1 MDLCAI
7 IVGISYFILSAIFL
21 FINGIIIVVLS
32 VNKEFKSI
40 TYRIIKT
47 LCFSCILQLIPFL
60 IGGVMS
66 VAQSSL
72 SYHLDRVLGILVQSG
87 WMFYICVTFTLAV
100 DRLLIFTCPR
110 SPKLLTIPV
119 ILLIFSFIFCLS
131 TATLMALNV
140 FSFTYK
146 HAGGYYFWGY
156 DIEGNRKSAFV
167 LSIEPY
173 VDMGIFAMN
182 FVVYIAICIHL
193 LKMKKLA
200 GPKSNFQKAEI
211 RIFTVA
217 LISFTYEALF
227 VIWTFWVPIF
237 SILGVKATFI
247 FLNMTWIVECGMFAS
262 LTLIINGNL
271 RRKVMDMVVE
281 IETSLGI
288 TERTPSRAY
297 LEMDLCAII
306 IGTLYFLLSFTFLVL
321 NGTIIFVLSTNKEF
335 RTSTYR
341 IIKTLCFSCM
351 LQLVSFWIGG
361 IMTIS
366 QSTLNYYLDRVL
378 GVLVESSWFFYVSI
392 SLTLAV
398 DRLLVFICIRSS
410 DFSIITTILL
420 GLSWLFFLCIVV
432 AMGLQLFGYTYEHH
446 GMVYQWGYTSTSG
459 SRIVMKMEPY
469 FDMGVFAMIFTIYSV
484 LCVYLFKVL
493 GIIIES
499 SWLFYVCI
507 SLTLAVDRFLIFV
520 HPSCTTLAT
529 ILLGSSWLFWIS
541 TMVVMSLPG
550 FGYTYKHP
558 LGYYLWMW
566 NAGSGSAVVAEIE
579 PFFDVSVFIVIFVMY
594 AIVVRKIMQ
603 LKRTA
608 TSSSYRTELRIC
620 VVAAGSFIYETL
632 FIAVTFWM
640 PFDVL
645 GEKEMYVVLNVIWM
659 IDCGM
664 FASLTLVFNTV
675 LRRKV
680 ILLVKGNDVIH
691 VSSNRVT

>member
-1 MDLCAI
+1 MTTGWFPV
-7 IVGISYFILSAIFL
+7 IVGLSYFIISAILLVLNGLLLIAL
-21 FINGIIIVVLS
+21 FT
-32 VNKEFKSI
+32 NKDFNTS

-47 LCFSCILQLIPFL
+47 LCFSCILQLVPF
-60 IGGVMS
+60 
-66 VAQSSL
+66 
-72 SYHLDRVLGILVQSG
+72 
-87 WMFYICVTFTLAV
+87 
-100 DRLLIFTCPR
+100 
-110 SPKLLTIPV
+110 
-119 ILLIFSFIFCLS
+119 
-131 TATLMALNV
+131 
-140 FSFTYK
+140 
-146 HAGGYYFWGY
+146 
-156 DIEGNRKSAFV
+156 AF
-167 LSIEPY
+167 
-173 VDMGIFAMN
+173 
-182 FVVYIAICIHL
+182 
-193 LKMKKLA
+193 
-200 GPKSNFQKAEI
+200 
-211 RIFTVA
+211 
-217 LISFTYEALF
+217 
-227 VIWTFWVPIF
+227 
-237 SILGVKATFI
+237 
-247 FLNMTWIVECGMFAS
+247 
-262 LTLIINGNL
+262 
-271 RRKVMDMVVE
+271 
-281 IETSLGI
+281 
-288 TERTPSRAY
+288 
-297 LEMDLCAII
+297 
-306 IGTLYFLLSFTFLVL
+306 
-321 NGTIIFVLSTNKEF
+321 
-335 RTSTYR
+335 
-341 IIKTLCFSCM
+341 
-351 LQLVSFWIGG
+351 GG

-366 QSTLNYYLDRVL
+366 QSFFHVYLDR
-378 GVLVESSWFFYVSI
+378 
-392 SLTLAV
+392 
-398 DRLLVFICIRSS
+398 
-410 DFSIITTILL
+410 
-420 GLSWLFFLCIVV
+420 
-432 AMGLQLFGYTYEHH
+432 
-446 GMVYQWGYTSTSG
+446 
-459 SRIVMKMEPY
+459 
-469 FDMGVFAMIFTIYSV
+469 
-484 LCVYLFKVL
+484 VL